1 MNLIAIIVGCLAGIG
16 MGFLI
21 PIIPYTASNYLA
33 IGIVAAMD
41 TVIGGFA
48 SNLRGTFDI
57 KVFVSGFFMN
67 TILAILLTF
76 IGQRLNVDIYL
87 AAIIVFVG
95 RMLANLG
102 IIRRMYIEK
111 LEQKKRPFKRK
122 NDTEKVIKVSDEEPK
137 II

>member
-1 MNLIAIIVGCLAGIG
+1 MNLIAIIIGCLAGIG

-21 PIIPYTASNYLA
+21 PTIPYTASNYLA

-48 SNLRGTFDI
+48 SNLKGTFDI
-57 KVFVSGFFMN
+57 KVFVSGFFVN
-67 TILAILLTF
+67 TVLAILLTF

-95 RMLANLG
+95 RMLSNLG
-102 IIRRMYIEK
+102 IIRRLYLEK
-111 LEQKKRPFKRK
+111 LEQKKPGHRRK
-122 NDTEKVIKVSDEEPK
+122 IDPEKTVKVADDEPK